1 MPTSSLSKSC
11 TNQTTNWD
19 HFVHGADIGVRGWGD
34 TPREALENAA
44 LALTGVITDPSK
56 IRSTTKILITDHLSS
71 DDKDLLLYDWLN
83 AIVFRMATEKFV
95 FGKYQIEEQGG
106 AFRGCGWGEP
116 IDEVRHDPAVE
127 VKGATMTGLS
137 LAQKENGL
145 WVAECVVDV

>member
-1 MPTSSLSKSC
+1 MPTSSLSEGS
-11 TNQTTNWD
+11 TNQTKNWD

-34 TPREALENAA
+34 TPRDALENAA
-44 LALTGVITDPSK
+44 LALTGVITDPNK

-83 AIVFRMATEKFV
+83 AIVFHMATEKLV
-95 FGKYQIEEQGG
+95 FGKYQIEEQDG
-106 AFRGCGWGEP
+106 AFRGWGWGEP
-116 IDEVRHDPAVE
+116 IDEVLHDPAVE

-137 LAQKENGL
+137 LAQKGSEL